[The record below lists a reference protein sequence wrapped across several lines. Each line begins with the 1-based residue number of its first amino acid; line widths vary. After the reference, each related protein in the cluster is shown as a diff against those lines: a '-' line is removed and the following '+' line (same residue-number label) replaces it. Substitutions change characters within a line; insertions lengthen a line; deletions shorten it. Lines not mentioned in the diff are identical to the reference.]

1 MQTLKLLEK
10 IFNIY
15 FLNNK
20 EYLKTQKHKEEI
32 AGSLCNQR
40 ACSLNCFP
48 TETSAVM
55 EMFCYIIQH
64 NIK

>member
-32 AGSLCNQR
+32 AGSLCN
-40 ACSLNCFP
+40 
-48 TETSAVM
+48 
-55 EMFCYIIQH
+55 
-64 NIK
+64 